1 MTAPRQPDGR
11 QANATVEQIPFRD
24 SGAQGEQSI
33 SGALGVAVLLLA
45 AAVGLLWI
53 AKKKGWL
60 ARWMSITPASG
71 AHLEGM
77 KVASVV
83 RLSKHTVL
91 YRIESGTEELV
102 IVESDRSISV
112 ARKGLPMAE
121 RSNDA

>member
-1 MTAPRQPDGR
+1 VTAPSQPDGR
-11 QANATVEQIPFRD
+11 QTNATVEQIPFRD

-33 SGALGVAVLLLA
+33 SGALGVAVLLLV
-45 AAVGLLWI
+45 AAVGLLWTG
-53 AKKKGWL
+53 KKKGWL
-60 ARWMSITPASG
+60 ARWISITPALS
-71 AHLEGM
+71 AQVEGM

-112 ARKGLPMAE
+112 ARKSLSMAE
-121 RSNDA
+121 RSHGV